1 MNIYGDMRTCIKCK
15 MKADVVEKGKD
26 YCAECWFQY
35 FSGETIEQYE
45 KRQNELE
52 ERRKKKNEDNS

>member
-1 MNIYGDMRTCIKCK
+1 

-35 FSGETIEQYE
+35 FSGETMEQYE

-52 ERRKKKNEDNS
+52 ERRRKKSRKQMAEFLALSSSKL

>member
-1 MNIYGDMRTCIKCK
+1 

-35 FSGETIEQYE
+35 FSGETMEQYE

-52 ERRKKKNEDNS
+52 ERRNKKQKYV